1 MAAFG
6 AKYPCFCP
14 EGAET
19 GVVIGKLVSANL
31 TIQMASGELAAD
43 DAIDEQLSEFV
54 SGTVAMETNDMEDD
68 AASVVYGSTV
78 TDGVLID
85 NTSDNA
91 PRGVLAYYKTLMRNS
106 KKYYRTYV
114 YPRAKAALG
123 NDNAQTKGSNINF
136 QTTATSFTVF
146 ADDNGD
152 WRRRKVFDKEEDA
165 IAYIRTQ
172 TKLPT
177 TPPSAPPE
185 QGS

>member
-14 EGAET
+14 EDAAA

-43 DAIDEQLSEFV
+43 DAIDEQISEFV

-68 AASVVYGSTV
+68 VATVVYGSTV
-78 TDGVLID
+78 KEKVLID
-85 NTSDNA
+85 NVSDNA
-91 PRGVLAYYKTLMRNS
+91 PSGVLGYYKTLMRGN
-106 KKYYRTYV
+106 KRYYRAYV
-114 YPRAKAALG
+114 YPRAKASLG

-136 QTTATSFTVF
+136 QTTATSFTIF

-152 WRRRKVFDKEEDA
+152 WRKRQVFDKEEDA
-165 IAYIRTQ
+165 IAYIREE
-172 TKLPT
+172 TKIAT
-177 TPPSAPPE
+177 TPPA
-185 QGS
+185 GGGA